1 MEKFCLKWNDF
12 QTNVSKTFSS
22 LRQEEHLFDVTLVS
36 DDEQHIIAAH
46 KLVLTASSKFFKN
59 ILKKASHAS
68 PMIFLSGFKSSDLL
82 LIMDYIYQGE
92 VQILQNDLDGFLDVA
107 QRLKIEGLIGGN
119 KEENTYSNGDDRKD
133 SIGTSYYE
141 EQQDDSI
148 PNEGVNEIAEQE
160 STVKRRAP
168 IRAERTMAVVSNATS
183 LDAKAAVDNLV
194 ERTQEGWRCKAC
206 GKTMKTL
213 DIRRHAEI
221 HIEGLSYQCPLC
233 DKTFRQRNLLK
244 SHKVMYHKK

>member
-36 DDEQHIIAAH
+36 DDEQHIAAH

-68 PMIFLSGFKSSDLL
+68 PMIFLSGFRSSDLL

-133 SIGTSYYE
+133 SIGTSNYE

-148 PNEGVNEIAEQE
+148 PYEGVNEIAERE

-244 SHKVMYHKK
+244 SHKVTYHKK

>member
-1 MEKFCLKWNDF
+1 M
-12 QTNVSKTFSS
+12 
-22 LRQEEHLFDVTLVS
+22 FDVTLVS
-36 DDEQHIIAAH
+36 DDEQHIAAH

-68 PMIFLSGFKSSDLL
+68 PMIFLSGFRSSDLL

-133 SIGTSYYE
+133 SIGTSNYE

-148 PNEGVNEIAEQE
+148 PYEGVNEIAERE

-244 SHKVMYHKK
+244 SHKVTYHKK

>member
-36 DDEQHIIAAH
+36 DDEQHIAAH
-46 KLVLTASSKFFKN
+46 KLGLSASSEFFKN
-59 ILKKASHAS
+59 ILKKASHSS

-148 PNEGVNEIAEQE
+148 PYEGVNEIAERE

-244 SHKVMYHKK
+244 SHKVTYHKK